1 MKIAKLDLP
10 DSAIE
15 FLHSQGF
22 EKLYPPQADSVKSG
36 LMDGKNILV
45 SAPTA
50 SGKTLIAML
59 AMLSHLSKNNS
70 DNNNDDSNHNGI
82 GKKVIYLS
90 PLRAL
95 AAEKFTEFKKLE
107 KISLGKKIK
116 VGISTGDFENLEKN
130 LEKNNILI
138 LTNEKMDSII
148 RHGAEWI
155 EDIGLVISDEVH
167 LIGDESRGPTLEM
180 ILTQLKLLETKPQ
193 IVGLSATITNS
204 EELSDWLGC
213 NLVKNDWRPV
223 PLSEGVCD
231 GGEVTMSDGKTF
243 EVERSIRGT
252 PIDLGVQ
259 SVKEGGQSLVF
270 AETRTRSKSLA
281 TKAADAVS
289 QVLEKKDLKNLEK
302 TSKKIMSE
310 NEHTELVKT
319 LALLIKKGVAF
330 HHAGL
335 NQNCRGT
342 VETEFRKGTI
352 KLLSSTP
359 TLAAGVNLPA
369 RRVVISNINRYNA
382 KVGANR
388 PISILEYKQLC
399 GRAGRPQYDDYGES
413 IIVGNGNTEDLIDYY
428 INGEPEPIISKIT
441 DDKSLRTHVLSVVV
455 TNPGIKKDDI
465 LEFFLQTLG
474 GMQSRKP
481 TIKFAIDISLRFL
494 SSEYLIVKK
503 GERYAA
509 TEFGKKTSMLYIDP
523 LTATSFRDAV
533 ENVSPDGKH
542 TFGFLHLIS
551 KCDEF
556 FPKFSL
562 RNKDYGAASVLIE
575 NNSSELLESISEY
588 DCSRS
593 LLALNA
599 WITESS
605 ELSLSDN
612 LGIESGDMHRMA
624 ETANWLSYCL
634 REISKHVERADLLDE
649 LDNLR
654 KRIVYGIREELLDL
668 VRVKGI
674 GRVRARILYK
684 NNIRNLDDLAK
695 IPVNKLAEIDKIGS
709 TIADNIKTE
718 LRRIRY

>member
-1 MKIAKLDLP
+1 MKIEQLDLP
-10 DSAIE
+10 KSAIE
-15 FLHSQGF
+15 FLQSQGF
-22 EKLYPPQADSVKSG
+22 EKLYPPQTDSIKSG
-36 LMDGKNILV
+36 LLDGKSILV

-59 AMLSHLSKNNS
+59 AMINYLSKNN
-70 DNNNDDSNHNGI
+70 G
-82 GKKVIYLS
+82 KVIYLS

-95 AAEKFTEFKKLE
+95 AAEKFSEFKKLE
-107 KISLGKKIK
+107 KVSLGKKIK
-116 VGISTGDFENLEKN
+116 VGISTGDFENIEKN
-130 LEKNNILI
+130 LEKSDILI

-148 RHGAEWI
+148 RHGVEWV
-155 EDIGLVISDEVH
+155 EEIGLVISDEVH

-180 ILTQLKLLETKPQ
+180 ILTQLKLLDTKPQ
-193 IVGLSATITNS
+193 LVGLSATITNS
-204 EELSDWLGC
+204 DEIANWLDC
-213 NLVKNDWRPV
+213 KLVKNDWRPV
-223 PLSEGVCD
+223 PLSEGVCN

-243 EVERSIRGT
+243 EVERSLRGT

-259 SVKEGGQSLVF
+259 SVQEGGQSLVF

-281 TKAADAVS
+281 TKAADAIFNI
-289 QVLEKKDLKNLEK
+289 LKKNELTELEK
-302 TSKKIMSE
+302 TSKKILIE

-319 LALLIKKGVAF
+319 LALLVKKGVAF

-335 NQNCRGT
+335 NQKCREIIE
-342 VETEFRKGTI
+342 VEFRKGTI

-399 GRAGRPQYDDYGES
+399 GRAGRPQYDDHGES
-413 IIVGNGNTEDLIDYY
+413 IIVGNGNTEDLMEYY
-428 INGEPEPIISKIT
+428 INGEPEPIVSKIT
-441 DDKSLRTHVLSVVV
+441 DDKSLRTHILSVIV
-455 TNPGIKKDDI
+455 THPGIKKEEI

-474 GMQSRKP
+474 GLQSRKP

-494 SSEYLIVKK
+494 SSKYLIIKK

-523 LTATSFRDAV
+523 LTATYFRDAI
-533 ENVSPDGKH
+533 EYVSKERNH

-551 KCDEF
+551 NCDEF

-562 RNKDYGAASVLIE
+562 RQKDYGSASLMIE
-575 NNSSELLESISEY
+575 NNSSELLEPISEY

-593 LLALNA
+593 LLALQS

-612 LGIESGDMHRMA
+612 LGIESGDMHRMV
-624 ETANWLSYCL
+624 ENANWLTYCL

-649 LDNLR
+649 LADLR
-654 KRIVYGIREELLDL
+654 TRIVYGVRKELLDL
-668 VRVKGI
+668 VKVKGI

-684 NNIRNLDDLAK
+684 HGIKNLDDLAK
-695 IPVNKLAEIDKIGS
+695 IPVNNLAEIDKIGS

-718 LRRIRY
+718 LRKIR

>member
-1 MKIAKLDLP
+1 MNIDKLKLP
-10 DSAIE
+10 ESAIE
-15 FLHSQGF
+15 FLKSQGYT
-22 EKLYPPQADSVKSG
+22 KLYPPQADSVKSG
-36 LMDGKNILV
+36 LLDGKSILV

-59 AMLSHLSKNNS
+59 AIMSYLSKNK
-70 DNNNDDSNHNGI
+70 G
-82 GKKVIYLS
+82 KVIYLS

-107 KISLGKKIK
+107 KVALGNK
-116 VGISTGDFENLEKN
+116 VKVAISTGDFENIEKN
-130 LEKNNILI
+130 LEISNLLI

-148 RHGAEWI
+148 RHNAEWVD
-155 EDIGLVISDEVH
+155 EIGLVISDEVH
-167 LIGDESRGPTLEM
+167 LIGDENRGPTLEM

-204 EELSDWLGC
+204 DEIADWLEC
-213 NLVKNDWRPV
+213 TLVKNDWRPV

-231 GGEVTMSDGKTF
+231 EGQVTMSDGKTF
-243 EVERSIRGT
+243 EVERTLMGT

-259 SVKEGGQSLVF
+259 SVKQGGQSLVF
-270 AETRTRSKSLA
+270 AETRVRSKSLA
-281 TKAADAVS
+281 TKAADTIF
-289 QVLEKKDLKNLEK
+289 QMLDKKEILELEK
-302 TSKKIMSE
+302 TSKKLLSE

-319 LALLIKKGVAF
+319 LALLVKKGVAF

-335 NQNCRGT
+335 NQKCRQTIEG
-342 VETEFRKGTI
+342 EFRKGTI

-413 IIVGNGNTEDLIDYY
+413 IIVGNGNTEDLIEYY

-441 DDKSLRTHVLSVVV
+441 DDKSLRTHILSVIV
-455 TNPGIKKDDI
+455 THPGIKKEDI

-474 GMQSRKP
+474 GLQTRKP
-481 TIKFAIDISLRFL
+481 TLKFAIDISLRFL
-494 SSEYLIVKK
+494 SSKFLIVKK

-523 LTATSFRDAV
+523 LTATYFRDSI
-533 ENVSPDGKH
+533 ENVSQERKH
-542 TFGFLHLIS
+542 TFGFLHLITN
-551 KCDEF
+551 CEEF

-562 RNKDYGAASVLIE
+562 RQKDYETASLMIE
-575 NNSSELLESISEY
+575 NNSSQLLEPISEY

-593 LLALNA
+593 LLALQS
-599 WITESS
+599 WITEST
-605 ELSLSDN
+605 ELSLSDS
-612 LGIESGDMHRMA
+612 LGMESGDVHRMT
-624 ETANWLSYCL
+624 ENANWLSYCL
-634 REISKHVERADLLDE
+634 REISKHVERVDLLEE
-649 LDNLR
+649 LSDLR
-654 KRIVYGIREELLDL
+654 NRVVYGIREELLDL
-668 VRVKGI
+668 VKVKGI
-674 GRVRARILYK
+674 GRVRARILFKHGIK
-684 NNIRNLDDLAK
+684 NLEDLKK
-695 IPVNKLAEIDKIGS
+695 IPVNKLGEIDKIGS
-709 TIADNIKTE
+709 TIADKIKEE
-718 LRRIRY
+718 LRKVR

>member
-1 MKIAKLDLP
+1 MKIDKLDLP

-15 FLHSQGF
+15 FLKSQGF
-22 EKLYPPQADSVKSG
+22 EKLYPPQVDSVKSG
-36 LMDGKNILV
+36 LLDGKSILV

-59 AMLSHLSKNNS
+59 AMFSYLSKNN
-70 DNNNDDSNHNGI
+70 
-82 GKKVIYLS
+82 GKVVYLS

-107 KISLGKKIK
+107 KIALGKKIK
-116 VGISTGDFENLEKN
+116 VGVSTGDFDGIEKN
-130 LEKNNILI
+130 LEKSDILI
-138 LTNEKMDSII
+138 LTNEKMDSVI
-148 RHGAEWI
+148 RHGVEWI
-155 EDIGLVISDEVH
+155 DEIGLVISDEVH
-167 LIGDESRGPTLEM
+167 LIGDENRGPTLEM
-180 ILTQLKLLETKPQ
+180 ILTQLKLLDSKPQ

-204 EELSDWLGC
+204 DEIANWLDC
-213 NLVKNDWRPV
+213 KLVKNDWRPV

-231 GGEVTMSDGKTF
+231 GGEVTMNDGNIF
-243 EVERSIRGT
+243 DVERSLRGT

-259 SVKEGGQSLVF
+259 SVKQGGQSLVF

-281 TKAADAVS
+281 TKAADVIS
-289 QVLEKKDLKNLEK
+289 QMLKKNELKELEK
-302 TSKKIMSE
+302 TSKKILSQNE
-310 NEHTELVKT
+310 NTEIVKT
-319 LALLIKKGVAF
+319 LAILVKKGVAF

-335 NQNCRGT
+335 NQNCR
-342 VETEFRKGTI
+342 EIIEKEFRNGTI

-382 KVGANR
+382 KIGRNM

-413 IIVGNGNTEDLIDYY
+413 IIVGSGNVEELTEHY

-441 DDKSLRTHVLSVVV
+441 DDKSLRTHILSVIV
-455 TNPGIKKDDI
+455 THPGIKKDEI

-474 GMQSRKP
+474 GLQSRKP
-481 TIKFAIDISLRFL
+481 IIKFAIDISLRFL
-494 SSEYLIVKK
+494 SSEFLIIKK

-523 LTATSFRDAV
+523 LTATRFRDAV
-533 ENVSPDGKH
+533 ENVSQDRKH

-551 KCDEF
+551 SCEEF

-562 RNKDYGAASVLIE
+562 RNKDYESASLLIE
-575 NNSSELLESISEY
+575 NNSSELLEPISEY

-593 LLALNA
+593 LLALQA

-605 ELSLSDN
+605 ELSLSDSFS
-612 LGIESGDMHRMA
+612 IESGDMHRMA
-624 ETANWLSYCL
+624 EMANWLSYCL
-634 REISKHVERADLLDE
+634 REISKHVDRADLLEE
-649 LDNLR
+649 LDDFR

-684 NNIRNLDDLAK
+684 YKIKNLDDLAK

-709 TIADNIKTE
+709 TIADNIKSE
-718 LRRIRY
+718 LRNVRY

>member
-1 MKIAKLDLP
+1 MNIDKLKLP
-10 DSAIE
+10 ESAIK
-15 FLHSQGF
+15 FLKSQGYT
-22 EKLYPPQADSVKSG
+22 KLYPPQADSVKSG
-36 LMDGKNILV
+36 LLDGKSILV

-59 AMLSHLSKNNS
+59 AIMSYLSNNK
-70 DNNNDDSNHNGI
+70 G
-82 GKKVIYLS
+82 KVIYLS

-107 KISLGKKIK
+107 KVALGNK
-116 VGISTGDFENLEKN
+116 VKVAISTGDFENIEKN
-130 LEKNNILI
+130 LEISNLLI

-148 RHGAEWI
+148 RHSAEWVD
-155 EDIGLVISDEVH
+155 EIGLVISDEVH
-167 LIGDESRGPTLEM
+167 LIGDENRGPTLEM

-204 EELSDWLGC
+204 DEIADWLEC
-213 NLVKNDWRPV
+213 TLVKNDWRPV

-231 GGEVTMSDGKTF
+231 EGQVTMSDGKIF
-243 EVERSIRGT
+243 EVERTLMGT

-259 SVKEGGQSLVF
+259 SVKQGGQSLVF
-270 AETRTRSKSLA
+270 AETRVRSKSLA
-281 TKAADAVS
+281 TKASDAIF
-289 QVLEKKDLKNLEK
+289 QMLDKKEISELEK
-302 TSKKIMSE
+302 TSKKLLSE

-319 LALLIKKGVAF
+319 LALLVKKGVAF

-335 NQNCRGT
+335 NQKCRQT
-342 VETEFRKGTI
+342 IEEEFRKGTI

-413 IIVGNGNTEDLIDYY
+413 IIVGNGNTEDLIEYY

-441 DDKSLRTHVLSVVV
+441 DDKSLRTHILSVIV
-455 TNPGIKKDDI
+455 THPGIKKEDL

-474 GMQSRKP
+474 GLQTRKP
-481 TIKFAIDISLRFL
+481 TLKFAIDISLRFL
-494 SSEYLIVKK
+494 SSKFLIIKK

-523 LTATSFRDAV
+523 LTATYFRDSI
-533 ENVSPDGKH
+533 ENVSQERKH
-542 TFGFLHLIS
+542 TFGFLHLITN
-551 KCDEF
+551 CEEF

-562 RNKDYGAASVLIE
+562 RQKDYETASLMIE
-575 NNSSELLESISEY
+575 NNSSQLLEPISEY

-593 LLALNA
+593 LLALQS
-599 WITESS
+599 WITEST
-605 ELSLSDN
+605 ELSLSDS
-612 LGIESGDMHRMA
+612 LGIESGDVHRMT
-624 ETANWLSYCL
+624 ENANWLSYCL
-634 REISKHVERADLLDE
+634 REISKHVERVDLLEE
-649 LDNLR
+649 LSDLR
-654 KRIVYGIREELLDL
+654 NRVVYGIREELLDL
-668 VRVKGI
+668 VKVKGI
-674 GRVRARILYK
+674 GRVRARILFKHGIK
-684 NNIRNLDDLAK
+684 NLEDLKK
-695 IPVNKLAEIDKIGS
+695 IPVNKLGEIDKIGS
-709 TIADNIKTE
+709 TIADKIKEE
-718 LRRIRY
+718 LRKVR

>member
-1 MKIAKLDLP
+1 MNIDKLKLP
-10 DSAIE
+10 ESAIK
-15 FLHSQGF
+15 FLKSQGYT
-22 EKLYPPQADSVKSG
+22 KLYPPQADSVKSG
-36 LMDGKNILV
+36 LLDGKSILV

-59 AMLSHLSKNNS
+59 AIMSYLSNNK
-70 DNNNDDSNHNGI
+70 G
-82 GKKVIYLS
+82 KVIYLS

-107 KISLGKKIK
+107 KVALGNK
-116 VGISTGDFENLEKN
+116 VKVAISTGDFENIEKN
-130 LEKNNILI
+130 LEISNLLI

-148 RHGAEWI
+148 RHSAEWVD
-155 EDIGLVISDEVH
+155 EIGLVISDEVH
-167 LIGDESRGPTLEM
+167 LIGDENRGPTLEM

-204 EELSDWLGC
+204 DEIADWLEC
-213 NLVKNDWRPV
+213 TLVKNDWRPV

-231 GGEVTMSDGKTF
+231 EGQVTMSDGKIF
-243 EVERSIRGT
+243 EVERTLMGT

-259 SVKEGGQSLVF
+259 SVKQGGQSLVF
-270 AETRTRSKSLA
+270 AETRVRSKSLA
-281 TKAADAVS
+281 TKASDAIF
-289 QVLEKKDLKNLEK
+289 QMLDKKEISELEK
-302 TSKKIMSE
+302 TSKKLLSE

-319 LALLIKKGVAF
+319 LALLVKKGVAF

-335 NQNCRGT
+335 NQKCRQT
-342 VETEFRKGTI
+342 IEEEFRKGTI

-413 IIVGNGNTEDLIDYY
+413 IIVGNGNTEDLIEYY

-441 DDKSLRTHVLSVVV
+441 DDKSLRTHILSVIV
-455 TNPGIKKDDI
+455 THPGIKKEDL

-474 GMQSRKP
+474 GLQTRKP
-481 TIKFAIDISLRFL
+481 TLKFAIDISLRFL
-494 SSEYLIVKK
+494 SSKFLIIKK

-523 LTATSFRDAV
+523 LTATYFRDSI
-533 ENVSPDGKH
+533 ENVSQERKH
-542 TFGFLHLIS
+542 TFGFLHLITN
-551 KCDEF
+551 CEEF

-562 RNKDYGAASVLIE
+562 RQKDYETASLMIE
-575 NNSSELLESISEY
+575 NNSSQLLEPISEY

-593 LLALNA
+593 LLALQF
-599 WITESS
+599 WITEST
-605 ELSLSDN
+605 ELSLSDS
-612 LGIESGDMHRMA
+612 LGMESGDVHRMT
-624 ETANWLSYCL
+624 ENANWLSYCL
-634 REISKHVERADLLDE
+634 REISKHVERVDLLEE
-649 LDNLR
+649 LSDLR
-654 KRIVYGIREELLDL
+654 NRVIYGIREELLDL
-668 VRVKGI
+668 VKVKGI
-674 GRVRARILYK
+674 GRVRARILFKHGIK
-684 NNIRNLDDLAK
+684 NLEDLRE
-695 IPVNKLAEIDKIGS
+695 IPVNKLGEIDKIGS
-709 TIADNIKTE
+709 TIADKIKEE
-718 LRRIRY
+718 LRKVR

>member
-1 MKIAKLDLP
+1 MKIEKLDLP
-10 DSAIE
+10 DTAIE
-15 FLHSQGF
+15 FLKSQGY
-22 EKLYPPQADSVKSG
+22 EKLYPPQADSVESG
-36 LMDGKNILV
+36 LLDGKSILV

-59 AMLSHLSKNNS
+59 AMISYLSKN
-70 DNNNDDSNHNGI
+70 DG
-82 GKKVIYLS
+82 KVIYLS

-95 AAEKFTEFKKLE
+95 AAEKFSEFKKLE
-107 KISLGKKIK
+107 KVAIGKKVK
-116 VGISTGDFENLEKN
+116 VSISTGDYENIEKN
-130 LEKNNILI
+130 LEKSNVLI

-148 RHGAEWI
+148 RHSTEWI
-155 EDIGLVISDEVH
+155 EEIGLVISDEIH
-167 LIGDESRGPTLEM
+167 LIGDENRGPTLEM
-180 ILTQLKLLETKPQ
+180 ILTQLKLLDTNPQ
-193 IVGLSATITNS
+193 IIGLSATVTNS
-204 EELSDWLGC
+204 DEIADWLGC
-213 NLVKNDWRPV
+213 KLVQNDWRPV

-231 GGEVTMSDGKTF
+231 AGEVTMNNGKVF
-243 EVERSIRGT
+243 SVERSIRGT

-270 AETRTRSKSLA
+270 AETRNRSKSLA
-281 TKAADAVS
+281 TKAADAIS
-289 QVLEKKDLKNLEK
+289 QILEKKDLHELEK
-302 TSKKIMSE
+302 TSKKILSE
-310 NEHTELVKT
+310 NEHTELIKT
-319 LALLIKKGVAF
+319 LAFLVKKGVAF

-335 NQNCRGT
+335 NQNCRQT
-342 VETEFRKGTI
+342 IETEFRKGTI

-382 KVGANR
+382 KVGGNR

-399 GRAGRPQYDDYGES
+399 GRAGRPQYDDYGEA
-413 IIVGNGNTEDLIDYY
+413 IIVGNGNTEDLINYY

-441 DDKSLRTHVLSVVV
+441 DDKSLRTHILSVIVSHH
-455 TNPGIKKDDI
+455 GMKKDEI

-474 GMQSRKP
+474 GLQSRKP

-494 SSEYLIVKK
+494 SSEYLIIKK
-503 GERYAA
+503 GERFTA
-509 TEFGKKTSMLYIDP
+509 TKFGKKTSMLYIDP
-523 LTATSFRDAV
+523 LTATYFRDAI
-533 ENVSPDGKH
+533 ENVSPDRKH

-551 KCDEF
+551 NCEEF

-562 RNKDYGAASVLIE
+562 RKKDSDSINLLIE
-575 NNSSELLESISEY
+575 NNSSELLEPISEY

-593 LLALNA
+593 LLALHA

-612 LGIESGDMHRMA
+612 FGIESGDMHRMA

-634 REISKHVERADLLDE
+634 REISKHVERADLLEE

-654 KRIVYGIREELLDL
+654 KRIVYGIREELLEL
-668 VRVKGI
+668 VKVKGI
-674 GRVRARILYK
+674 GRIRARVLYK
-684 NNIRNLDDLAK
+684 HRIKNLNDLAK

-709 TIADNIKTE
+709 TLADNIKSE
-718 LRRIRY
+718 LRKVR

>member
-1 MKIAKLDLP
+1 MKIEKLPLQ
-10 DSAIE
+10 DSAID
-15 FLHSQGF
+15 FLKSQGY
-22 EKLYPPQADSVKSG
+22 EKLFPPQTDCVKSG
-36 LMDGKNILV
+36 LLDGRSILV

-59 AMLSHLSKNNS
+59 AMLSYLSKNS
-70 DNNNDDSNHNGI
+70 G
-82 GKKVIYLS
+82 KVIYLS

-107 KISLGKKIK
+107 KITMGKKIK
-116 VGISTGDFENLEKN
+116 AGISTGDFENIEKN
-130 LEKNNILI
+130 LEKSNILI

-148 RHGAEWI
+148 RHGTEWI
-155 EDIGLVISDEVH
+155 DDIGLIISDEVH
-167 LIGDESRGPTLEM
+167 LIGDENRGPTLEM
-180 ILTQLKLLETKPQ
+180 ILTQLKLLETNPQ

-204 EELSDWLGC
+204 DEIANWLGC
-213 NLVKNDWRPV
+213 KLVQNDWRPV

-231 GGEVTMSDGKTF
+231 GGEVTMSDGKIF
-243 EVERSIRGT
+243 EVERSLRGT

-259 SVKEGGQSLVF
+259 SVHEGGQSLVF

-281 TKAADAVS
+281 TKAADVIS
-289 QVLEKKDLKNLEK
+289 QMLEKNELKDLEK
-302 TSKKIMSE
+302 TSKKILSQ
-310 NEHTELVKT
+310 NEHTEIVKT
-319 LALLIKKGVAF
+319 LATLVKKGVAF

-335 NQNCRGT
+335 NQNCREII
-342 VETEFRKGTI
+342 ETEFRKGTI

-388 PISILEYKQLC
+388 PISILEYKQLS
-399 GRAGRPQYDDYGES
+399 GRAGRPQYDKFGES
-413 IIVGNGNTEDLIDYY
+413 IIVGNGNTDDLIDYY
-428 INGEPEPIISKIT
+428 INGEPEPIVSTIT
-441 DDKSLRTHVLSVVV
+441 DDKSLRTHILSVIV
-455 TNPGIKKDDI
+455 THPGIKKDGI
-465 LEFFLQTLG
+465 LDFFLQTLG
-474 GMQSRKP
+474 GLQSRKP

-494 SSEYLIVKK
+494 SNEYLIIKK

-523 LTATSFRDAV
+523 LTATHFRDAV
-533 ENVSPDGKH
+533 ENVSQDRKH
-542 TFGFLHLIS
+542 TFGFLHLITS
-551 KCDEF
+551 CEEF

-562 RNKDYGAASVLIE
+562 RNKDYESASLLIE
-575 NNSSELLESISEY
+575 NHSSELLEPISEY

-593 LLALNA
+593 LLALQA

-605 ELSLSDN
+605 ELSLSDS
-612 LGIESGDMHRMA
+612 LAIESGDMHRMV
-624 ETANWLSYCL
+624 EMANWLSYCL
-634 REISKHVERADLLDE
+634 REISKHVERADLLEE
-649 LDNLR
+649 LGDFRN
-654 KRIVYGIREELLDL
+654 RIVYGIREELLDL

-684 NNIRNLDDLAK
+684 HKIKNLDDLAK

-709 TIADNIKTE
+709 TIADNIKAE
-718 LRRIRY
+718 LRRVR

>member
-1 MKIAKLDLP
+1 MKIDKLDLP
-10 DSAIE
+10 DAAIE
-15 FLHSQGF
+15 FLKSQGY
-22 EKLYPPQADSVKSG
+22 EKLYPPQADSIKSG
-36 LMDGKNILV
+36 LLDGKSILV

-59 AMLSHLSKNNS
+59 AMINYLSKNN
-70 DNNNDDSNHNGI
+70 G
-82 GKKVIYLS
+82 KVIYLS

-95 AAEKFTEFKKLE
+95 AAEKFSEFKKLE
-107 KISLGKKIK
+107 KVALGKKVK
-116 VGISTGDFENLEKN
+116 VGISTGDYENIEKN
-130 LEKNNILI
+130 LENSNVLI

-148 RHGAEWI
+148 RHGAEWV
-155 EDIGLVISDEVH
+155 EEIGLVIADEVH
-167 LIGDESRGPTLEM
+167 LIGDENRGPTLEM
-180 ILTQLKLLETKPQ
+180 ILTQLKLLETNPQ

-204 EELSDWLGC
+204 NEIADWLGC
-213 NLVKNDWRPV
+213 ILVKNDWRPV

-231 GGEVTMSDGKTF
+231 AGEITMNDGKVF
-243 EVERSIRGT
+243 SVERSICGT

-259 SVKEGGQSLVF
+259 SVKEGGQSLIF
-270 AETRTRSKSLA
+270 AETRNRSKSLA
-281 TKAADAVS
+281 TKAADAIS
-289 QVLEKKDLKNLEK
+289 QILEKKDLEELEK
-302 TSKKIMSE
+302 TSKKILSE
-310 NEHTELVKT
+310 NEHTELIKT
-319 LALLIKKGVAF
+319 LAFLVKKGVAF

-335 NQNCRGT
+335 NQNCRQT
-342 VETEFRKGTI
+342 IETEFRKGTI

-369 RRVVISNINRYNA
+369 RRVVISSINRYNA

-399 GRAGRPQYDDYGES
+399 GRAGRPQYDDYGEA

-441 DDKSLRTHVLSVVV
+441 DDKSLRTHILSVVV
-455 TNPGIKKDDI
+455 THPGIKKDEI

-474 GMQSRKP
+474 GLQSRKP

-494 SSEYLIVKK
+494 SSEYLLIKK

-523 LTATSFRDAV
+523 LTATYFRDAI
-533 ENVSPDGKH
+533 ENVSQDRKH

-551 KCDEF
+551 NCEEF
-556 FPKFSL
+556 YPKFSL
-562 RNKDYGAASVLIE
+562 RKKDYESASLLIE
-575 NNSSELLESISEY
+575 NNSSELLEQISEY

-593 LLALNA
+593 LLALHA

-612 LGIESGDMHRMA
+612 FGVESGDMHRMA

-634 REISKHVERADLLDE
+634 REISKHVERADLLEE
-649 LDNLR
+649 LGNLR
-654 KRIVYGIREELLDL
+654 KRIVYGIREELLEL
-668 VRVKGI
+668 VRIKGI
-674 GRVRARILYK
+674 GRIRARILYK
-684 NNIRNLDDLAK
+684 HRIKNLDDLAK

-709 TIADNIKTE
+709 TLADNIKSE
-718 LRRIRY
+718 LRKVR

>member
-1 MKIAKLDLP
+1 MKIEQLELP
-10 DSAIE
+10 KSAIE
-15 FLHSQGF
+15 FLQSQGF
-22 EKLYPPQADSVKSG
+22 EKLYPPQSDSVKSG
-36 LMDGKNILV
+36 LLDGKSILV

-59 AMLSHLSKNNS
+59 AMINYLSKN
-70 DNNNDDSNHNGI
+70 D
-82 GKKVIYLS
+82 GKTIYLS

-95 AAEKFTEFKKLE
+95 AAEKFSEFKKLE
-107 KISLGKKIK
+107 KVTLGKKVK
-116 VGISTGDFENLEKN
+116 VGISTGDFENIEKN
-130 LEKNNILI
+130 LEKSNVLI

-148 RHGAEWI
+148 RHGVEWI
-155 EDIGLVISDEVH
+155 EEIGLVISDEVH

-180 ILTQLKLLETKPQ
+180 ILTQLKLLDTKPQ

-204 EELSDWLGC
+204 DEIADWLNC
-213 NLVKNDWRPV
+213 KLVKNDWRPV
-223 PLSEGVCD
+223 PLTEGVCD
-231 GGEVTMSDGKTF
+231 GGEVTMNNGETF
-243 EVERSIRGT
+243 EIERSLRGT

-259 SVKEGGQSLVF
+259 SVQQGGQSLVF

-281 TKAADAVS
+281 TKAADAIF
-289 QVLEKKDLKNLEK
+289 QILKKNELLELEK
-302 TSKKIMSE
+302 TSKKILSE

-319 LALLIKKGVAF
+319 LALLVKKGVAF

-335 NQNCRGT
+335 NQNCREII
-342 VETEFRKGTI
+342 ETEFRKGTI

-413 IIVGNGNTEDLIDYY
+413 IIVGNGNTKDLIEYY
-428 INGEPEPIISKIT
+428 INGEPEPIVSKIT
-441 DDKSLRTHVLSVVV
+441 DDKSLRTHILSIIVIH
-455 TNPGIKKDDI
+455 PGIKKEEI

-474 GMQSRKP
+474 GLQSRKS
-481 TIKFAIDISLRFL
+481 TLKFAIDISLRFL
-494 SSEYLIVKK
+494 SSQYLIIKK

-509 TEFGKKTSMLYIDP
+509 TDFGKKTSMLYIDP
-523 LTATSFRDAV
+523 LTATYFRDAI
-533 ENVSPDGKH
+533 ENVSKERKH

-551 KCDEF
+551 NSEEF

-562 RNKDYGAASVLIE
+562 RQKDYASASLMIE
-575 NNSSELLESISEY
+575 NNSSELLKPISEY

-593 LLALNA
+593 LLALQS

-605 ELSLSDN
+605 ELSLSDS

-624 ETANWLSYCL
+624 ENANWLTYCL
-634 REISKHVERADLLDE
+634 REISKHVERADLLEE
-649 LDNLR
+649 LDDLR
-654 KRIVYGIREELLDL
+654 RRIVYGIREELLDL
-668 VRVKGI
+668 VKVKGI
-674 GRVRARILYK
+674 GRIRSRILYK
-684 NNIRNLDDLAK
+684 HGIKNLDDLAK

-709 TIADNIKTE
+709 TIADNIKAE
-718 LRRIRY
+718 LRKVR

>member
-1 MKIAKLDLP
+1 I
-10 DSAIE
+10 S
-15 FLHSQGF
+15 
-22 EKLYPPQADSVKSG
+22 Y
-36 LMDGKNILV
+36 
-45 SAPTA
+45 
-50 SGKTLIAML
+50 
-59 AMLSHLSKNNS
+59 LSKN
-70 DNNNDDSNHNGI
+70 D
-82 GKKVIYLS
+82 GKVVYLS

-95 AAEKFTEFKKLE
+95 AAEKFSEFKKLE
-107 KISLGKKIK
+107 KVSLGKKIK
-116 VGISTGDFENLEKN
+116 VGISTGDFENIEKN
-130 LEKNNILI
+130 LEKSNVLI

-148 RHGAEWI
+148 RHGVEWV
-155 EDIGLVISDEVH
+155 EEIGLVISDEVH

-193 IVGLSATITNS
+193 LVGLSATITNS
-204 EELSDWLGC
+204 DEIADWLNC
-213 NLVKNDWRPV
+213 KLVKNDWRPV

-243 EVERSIRGT
+243 QVDRSLRGT

-259 SVKEGGQSLVF
+259 SVQQGGQSLVF

-281 TKAADAVS
+281 TKAADAIF
-289 QVLEKKDLKNLEK
+289 QILKKNELNDLEK
-302 TSKKIMSE
+302 TSKKILSE

-319 LALLIKKGVAF
+319 LAVLVKKGVAF

-335 NQNCRGT
+335 NQKCREII
-342 VETEFRKGTI
+342 ETEFRKGTI

-413 IIVGNGNTEDLIDYY
+413 IIVGNGNTEDLIEYY
-428 INGEPEPIISKIT
+428 INGEPEPIVSKIT
-441 DDKSLRTHVLSVVV
+441 DDKSLRTHILSVIV
-455 TNPGIKKDDI
+455 THPGIKKEEI

-474 GMQSRKP
+474 GLQSRKP
-481 TIKFAIDISLRFL
+481 TLKFAIDISLRFL
-494 SSEYLIVKK
+494 SSKYLIIKK

-523 LTATSFRDAV
+523 LTATYFRDAI
-533 ENVSPDGKH
+533 ENVSKERNH

-551 KCDEF
+551 NCDEF

-562 RNKDYGAASVLIE
+562 RQKDYESASLMIE
-575 NNSSELLESISEY
+575 NNSSELLEPISEY

-593 LLALNA
+593 LLALQS

-605 ELSLSDN
+605 ELSLSDS

-624 ETANWLSYCL
+624 ENANWLTYCL

-649 LDNLR
+649 LADIR
-654 KRIVYGIREELLDL
+654 TRIVYGIRRELLDL
-668 VRVKGI
+668 VKVKGI

-684 NNIRNLDDLAK
+684 HGIKNLDDLSK

-709 TIADNIKTE
+709 TIADNIKAE
-718 LRRIRY
+718 LRKVR

>member
-1 MKIAKLDLP
+1 MKIEKLDLP
-10 DSAIE
+10 KSAID
-15 FLHSQGF
+15 FLQSQGF

-36 LMDGKNILV
+36 LLDGKSILV

-59 AMLSHLSKNNS
+59 AMISYLSKN
-70 DNNNDDSNHNGI
+70 D
-82 GKKVIYLS
+82 GKVVYLS

-95 AAEKFTEFKKLE
+95 AAEKFSEFKKLE
-107 KISLGKKIK
+107 KVALGKKIK
-116 VGISTGDFENLEKN
+116 IGISTGDFENIEKN
-130 LEKNNILI
+130 LEKSNVLI

-148 RHGAEWI
+148 RHGVEWV
-155 EDIGLVISDEVH
+155 EEIGLVISDEVH

-180 ILTQLKLLETKPQ
+180 ILTQLKLLDTKPQ
-193 IVGLSATITNS
+193 LVGLSATITNS
-204 EELSDWLGC
+204 EEIADWLNC
-213 NLVKNDWRPV
+213 KLVKNDWRPV

-243 EVERSIRGT
+243 EVERSLRGT

-259 SVKEGGQSLVF
+259 SVQQGGQSLVF

-281 TKAADAVS
+281 TKAADAIF
-289 QVLEKKDLKNLEK
+289 QILKKNELHDLEK
-302 TSKKIMSE
+302 TSKKILSE

-319 LALLIKKGVAF
+319 LAVLVKKGVAF

-335 NQNCRGT
+335 NQKCREII
-342 VETEFRKGTI
+342 ETEFRKGTI

-399 GRAGRPQYDDYGES
+399 GRAGRPQYDDFGES
-413 IIVGNGNTEDLIDYY
+413 IIVGNGNTEDLIEYY
-428 INGEPEPIISKIT
+428 INGEPEPIVSKIT
-441 DDKSLRTHVLSVVV
+441 DDKSLRTHILSVIV
-455 TNPGIKKDDI
+455 THPGIKKEEI

-474 GMQSRKP
+474 GLQSRKA
-481 TIKFAIDISLRFL
+481 TLKFAIDISLRFL
-494 SSEYLIVKK
+494 SSKYLIIKK

-523 LTATSFRDAV
+523 LTATYFRDAI
-533 ENVSPDGKH
+533 ENVSEERNH

-551 KCDEF
+551 NCDEF

-562 RNKDYGAASVLIE
+562 RQKDYESASLMIE
-575 NNSSELLESISEY
+575 NNSSELLEPISEY

-593 LLALNA
+593 LLALQS

-605 ELSLSDN
+605 ELSLSDS

-624 ETANWLSYCL
+624 ENANWLTYCL

-649 LDNLR
+649 LADLR
-654 KRIVYGIREELLDL
+654 TRIVYGIRKELLDL
-668 VRVKGI
+668 VKVKGI

-684 NNIRNLDDLAK
+684 HGIKNLDDLSK

-709 TIADNIKTE
+709 TIADNIKAE
-718 LRRIRY
+718 LRKVR

>member
-1 MKIAKLDLP
+1 MKIEKLDLP
-10 DSAIE
+10 VSAIE
-15 FLHSQGF
+15 FLQSQGF

-36 LMDGKNILV
+36 LLKNKSVLV

-50 SGKTLIAML
+50 SGKTLIAL
-59 AMLSHLSKNNS
+59 LSMLSYLSKNK
-70 DNNNDDSNHNGI
+70 NG
-82 GKKVIYLS
+82 KVIYLS

-95 AAEKFTEFKKLE
+95 AAEKFLEFKKLE
-107 KISLGKKIK
+107 KVALGNK
-116 VGISTGDFENLEKN
+116 VKVSISTGDFENPDKN
-130 LEKNNILI
+130 LEKSNVLI

-155 EDIGLVISDEVH
+155 DEIGLVITDEVH
-167 LIGDESRGPTLEM
+167 LIGDEGRGPTLEM

-204 EELSDWLGC
+204 QELADWLGC
-213 NLVKNDWRPV
+213 KLVKNDWRPV

-231 GGEVTMSDGKTF
+231 AGEVTMNDGNVF
-243 EVERSIRGT
+243 EVERSLRGT

-259 SVKEGGQSLVF
+259 SVLQGGQSLVF

-281 TKAADAVS
+281 TKAADVIS
-289 QVLEKKDLKNLEK
+289 QILEKNDIKELEK
-302 TSKKIMSE
+302 TSKKIMSQ

-319 LALLIKKGVAF
+319 LALLVKKGVAF

-335 NQNCRGT
+335 NQNCRQT
-342 VETEFRKGTI
+342 IETEFRKGTI

-369 RRVVISNINRYNA
+369 RRVVISSVNRYNA

-399 GRAGRPQYDDYGES
+399 GRAGRPQYDKYGES

-428 INGEPEPIISKIT
+428 INGEPEPIVSKIT
-441 DDKSLRTHVLSVVV
+441 DDKSLRTHILSVIV
-455 TNPGIKKDDI
+455 THPGIKKEEI

-474 GMQSRKP
+474 GLQSRKP

-494 SSEYLIVKK
+494 SSQFLIVKK

-523 LTATSFRDAV
+523 LTATYFRDAI
-533 ENVSPDGKH
+533 ENVSQKRKH
-542 TFGFLHLIS
+542 SFGFLHLIS
-551 KCDEF
+551 NCEEF

-562 RNKDYGAASVLIE
+562 RNKDYESTSMLIE
-575 NNSSELLESISEY
+575 NNSSELLEPISEY

-593 LLALNA
+593 LLALHA

-605 ELSLSDN
+605 ELNLSDS
-612 LGIESGDMHRMA
+612 LAIESGDMHRMA
-624 ETANWLSYCL
+624 ETANWLTYCL
-634 REISKHVERADLLDE
+634 REISKHVERADLLEE

-654 KRIVYGIREELLDL
+654 RRIVYGIREELLDL
-668 VRVKGI
+668 VKVKGI

-684 NNIRNLDDLAK
+684 NGIKNLEDLSK
-695 IPVNKLAEIDKIGS
+695 IPTNKLAEIDKIGS
-709 TIADNIKTE
+709 TIADNIKSE
-718 LRRIRY
+718 LRKVRY